1 MSAEDDK
8 FLKFL
13 ESAANGSINLQ
24 DLHTFSIEPRQ
35 RSDACKAAL
44 TYVLNLR
51 SKAMMLLQQ
60 LRLSQF
66 TSSQQNEMQQENA
79 RLKAKLKL
87 LDSVKKDELIKR
99 LEAKEQEC
107 LEYRA
112 RLDRIK
118 PPSSDEDPDAL
129 TPVAVLEAEVERR
142 METLRVDM
150 ELSRSRI
157 AGLMQE
163 MQLVKTT
170 ARERINVL
178 ANVEY
183 SEADE
188 QSRLPLLTETPQVV
202 PPE

>member
-1 MSAEDDK
+1 
-8 FLKFL
+8 
-13 ESAANGSINLQ
+13 
-24 DLHTFSIEPRQ
+24 
-35 RSDACKAAL
+35 
-44 TYVLNLR
+44 
-51 SKAMMLLQQ
+51 MMLLQQ

-178 ANVEY
+178 ANIEY